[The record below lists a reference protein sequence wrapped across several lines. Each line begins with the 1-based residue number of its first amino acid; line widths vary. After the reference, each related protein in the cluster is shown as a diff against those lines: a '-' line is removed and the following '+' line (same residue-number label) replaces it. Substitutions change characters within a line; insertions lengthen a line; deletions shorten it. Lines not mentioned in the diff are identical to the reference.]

1 VQPLGSKRAVPVAVR
16 ITAASNVPLEQE
28 VRLGRFRADVYYRL
42 NEFVITLPPL
52 RERDNILQLANDFLA
67 EASAELDRPCRSI
80 SEAAAQ
86 VLLRYDWPGNVRE
99 LRNVIRRAS
108 LLASEVIEQEHLS
121 VLPVDAAPVTS
132 RPGEPASP
140 GSSLKELAQAATV
153 DAEGRAIRTALEA
166 ARGNKS
172 EAARLLRVDYK
183 TLHLKMKQYGISA
196 TAFRQ
201 S

>member
-1 VQPLGSKRAVPVAVR
+1 DEIVNLPLPTQAKLLRALQQRQVQPLGSKRAVPVTVR

-52 RERDNILQLANDFLA
+52 RERDNILQLANGFLA
-67 EASAELDRPCRSI
+67 DAGAEFDRPCRGI

-108 LLASEVIEQEHLS
+108 LLASEVIEPEHLS
-121 VLPVDAAPVTS
+121 VLPIDPAGRATARQSERAPA
-132 RPGEPASP
+132 GA
-140 GSSLKELAQAATV
+140 SLKQLAEAAAA
-153 DAEGRAIRTALEA
+153 DAEGQAIRLALQA
-166 ARGNKS
+166 TGGNKS
-172 EAARLLRVDYK
+172 EAA
-183 TLHLKMKQYGISA
+183 G
-196 TAFRQ
+196 
-201 S
+201 